1 MEKLLPPYSV
11 SKKPALGPQYWLNKW
26 LFCQKS
32 KNKFLLVYRYRDVQ
46 HTYRG
51 NHRKKKK
58 QATRKCVGS
67 INTKYSIHFQQNYT
81 WLARGLGGY
90 YQIRQCG
97 TNKAV
102 PTARESQDIIGTREY
117 KVTSMFKIF
126 QITGF
131 FILYICI
138 WMTTGK
144 LIV

>member
-1 MEKLLPPYSV
+1 M
-11 SKKPALGPQYWLNKW
+11 
-26 LFCQKS
+26 
-32 KNKFLLVYRYRDVQ
+32 YRYRDVR

-51 NHRKKKK
+51 NHRKKKTK
-58 QATRKCVGS
+58 RHVNVWEY

-126 QITGF
+126 QNTGF